1 MVVVLLGLGFVHFFL
16 TPPHVCAEIMQY
28 LTALGG
34 TVALLLPALVSAA
47 SDVKA
52 TCSPDAIPTPE
63 LFGGQILSLT
73 ATSLINYGG
82 NVSFCNITVQYTH
95 PGQDDKINVY
105 VFLPLVENWN
115 ERFLGSG
122 GGGYRMRSADSVL
135 VENVAKGYAVAATD
149 AGHDWTVDSSE
160 SWALLSP
167 GNVNAPL
174 LNNFAAVA
182 LEDATILGK
191 AITASFYGQE
201 PKYSY
206 WSGCS
211 TGGRQG
217 LMLAQR
223 FPTLYDGIL
232 ATAPAIN
239 WAKFL
244 VAEYWP
250 QFVMNQLGVYPTP
263 CEFNAT
269 ITAAIEACDG
279 LDGVEDGIIADPTN
293 CDFDPLST
301 VGRQFTCGDASGTVS
316 EEAATILQKAWEG
329 ARTKNGNFS
338 WYGLSP
344 DAPISGLVNTTCSG
358 TDCTGTPFYISQEW
372 IEFFIKRGDPN
383 FDIAN
388 ISHAEY
394 DAIFHRSVNQYKS
407 IMSTDDPDLSEFKE
421 SGGKMITWHGLA
433 DQLIFPEGTTDYY
446 EKVLELD
453 PAAPDFY
460 RYFKAPGV
468 GHCRGGVGPIPTNAF
483 DSLVAWV
490 EEDVAPETLPA
501 STAVNGN
508 ATRELNLCPYPLVA
522 AYKGGDILKASSYE
536 CSASFK

>member
-1 MVVVLLGLGFVHFFL
+1 MMR
-16 TPPHVCAEIMQY
+16 HVKASGRFI
-28 LTALGG
+28 AL
-34 TVALLLPALVSAA
+34 ALPALISAVSDAGT
-47 SDVKA
+47 S
-52 TCSPDAIPTPE
+52 CSPDAIPTPE
-63 LFGGQILSLT
+63 LFGGQVLSLSAST
-73 ATSLINYGG
+73 VDNYSGTP
-82 NVSFCNITVQYTH
+82 SFCNVTVQYTH
-95 PGQDDKINVY
+95 PGQGDRINVFVY
-105 VFLPLVENWN
+105 LPLNGWN

-122 GGGYRMRSADSVL
+122 GGGWRMRSDDTVL
-135 VENVAKGYAVAATD
+135 TTEVAKGYAVGATD
-149 AGHDWTVDSSE
+149 GGHDWISESAE

-167 GNVNAPL
+167 GNINAPL

-191 AITASFYGQE
+191 AVTASFYGQD

-223 FPTLYDGIL
+223 FPELYDGIL

-244 VAEYWP
+244 VAEHWP

-263 CEFNAT
+263 CEFNA
-269 ITAAIEACDG
+269 IISAAIEACDG
-279 LDGVEDGIIADPTN
+279 LDGVEDGIIADPTH
-293 CDFDPLST
+293 CDFDPTSI
-301 VGRQFTCGDASGTVS
+301 VGQEFSCGNFSGAVS
-316 EEAATILQKAWEG
+316 EEAAIILQKTWAG
-329 ARTKNGNFS
+329 ARTRNGNFS

-344 DAPISGLVNTTCSG
+344 DTPVVGLVNTSCVG
-358 TDCTGTPFYISQEW
+358 QDCTGAPFDIAREW
-372 IEFFIKRGDPN
+372 IELWIKRGDPDFN
-383 FDIAN
+383 IAN

-407 IMSTDDPDLSEFKE
+407 IMSTDDPDLSQFKE
-421 SGGKMITWHGLA
+421 AGGKMITWHGLA
-433 DQLIFPEGTTDYY
+433 DPLIFPEGTRDYY

-453 PAAPDFY
+453 PAAADFY
-460 RYFKAPGV
+460 RFFRAPGV
-468 GHCRGGVGPIPTNAF
+468 GHCRGGAGPIPTKAF

-490 EEDVAPETLPA
+490 EEGIAPETLPA
-501 STAVNGN
+501 SVTVAGN

-536 CSASFK
+536 CSASFN